1 MVCSSAIR
9 SNKALPRDPGD
20 STVLFVDNSCS
31 RTFTIHEHEA
41 NPLFPAIA
49 AACLF
54 HSIRVEGGHP
64 TVSCYTSRKSEQL
77 IASQCLRALDTIIWD
92 QNLNLDSTSNPLV
105 VGYAECM
112 VERIALARAGY
123 SPEIDSFATQSQI
136 KIEKPRGKPGGVS
149 SYIHGMSAQVYPA
162 SAGDIDNI
170 NLPVVV
176 MSLMIA
182 EMPSNVGPD
191 PAMVYLSPSSFT
203 SGNCTLCY
211 FFETDL
217 RKARQALL
225 IPNPD
230 GYISAMVLPG
240 PLMVKIVH
248 SGSQCS

>member
-1 MVCSSAIR
+1 M
-9 SNKALPRDPGD
+9 KQTHFL
-20 STVLFVDNSCS
+20 
-31 RTFTIHEHEA
+31 
-41 NPLFPAIA
+41 PAIA

-112 VERIALARAGY
+112 
-123 SPEIDSFATQSQI
+123 I
-136 KIEKPRGKPGGVS
+136 KIEKPRGENPKRDHVIDIVQDVINSCPSRGGVS

-170 NLPVVV
+170 NLPVC
-176 MSLMIA
+176 SARRCSYESHDCRNAL
-182 EMPSNVGPD
+182 EMVGPD

-203 SGNCTLCY
+203 SGNCTLTLATNDDSPFSASATFLKPTYEKLAKRCNS
-211 FFETDL
+211 EPGWIHISNGTSGTIDGL
-217 RKARQALL
+217 RLSTQ
-225 IPNPD
+225 
-230 GYISAMVLPG
+230 
-240 PLMVKIVH
+240 
-248 SGSQCS
+248 GSQCS